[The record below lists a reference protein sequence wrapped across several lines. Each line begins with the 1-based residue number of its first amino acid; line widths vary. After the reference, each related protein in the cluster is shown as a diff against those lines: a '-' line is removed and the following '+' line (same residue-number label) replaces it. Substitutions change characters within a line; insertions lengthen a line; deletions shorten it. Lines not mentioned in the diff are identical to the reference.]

1 MLCYILLCYVVV
13 DGAAIMGLERTAVYE
28 EQQVEKENKKENDT
42 VLKMLMKKSGMYS
55 YQLVL

>member
-1 MLCYILLCYVVV
+1 LLCYVVV